1 MKSKFLWMAT
11 CLSALFVSCER
22 DVLYDDGFDEA
33 VMVAPSSV
41 KLVKSEVLRYELPE
55 LYFLW
60 ENELASISQSVSMKY
75 VEWYATCT
83 PFRAEDFSLYD
94 DWTWRASERVG
105 DTLNVYLIT
114 SSSST
119 NVTLSYEYYTVGNE
133 LILTAK
139 KREWKDAL
147 EGQMVCYTGR
157 KLQFVPVK
165 KRR

>member
-1 MKSKFLWMAT
+1 MKSKFIWMAT
-11 CLSALFVSCER
+11 CLSALFVSCEHV
-22 DVLYDDGFDEA
+22 VLYDDGFDEA
-33 VMVAPSSV
+33 VMVAPSSM

-55 LYFLW
+55 SNFLW
-60 ENELASISQSVSMKY
+60 ENELASVSPSESKWY

-83 PFRAEDFSLYD
+83 PFRAEEFSQYD

-114 SSSST
+114 HYAM
-119 NVTLSYEYYTVGNE
+119 LSYEYYTSGNE

-139 KREWKDAL
+139 ERKLGDGPEL
-147 EGQMVCYTGR
+147 CVVTYTAR